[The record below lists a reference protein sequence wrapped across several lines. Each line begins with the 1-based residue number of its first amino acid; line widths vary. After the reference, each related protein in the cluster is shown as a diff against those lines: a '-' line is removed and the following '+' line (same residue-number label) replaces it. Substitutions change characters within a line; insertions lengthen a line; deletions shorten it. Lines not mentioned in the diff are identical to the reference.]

1 MILLD
6 WDLKRM
12 TCSMKRKD
20 KFLIN
25 NSIFI
30 GGGGGITN
38 ASINLTWITDR
49 MIWSRLV
56 SLWRFSGNED
66 SELIIKLTALWTV
79 T

>member
-30 GGGGGITN
+30 GGGL
-38 ASINLTWITDR
+38 SQ
-49 MIWSRLV
+49 MHQ
-56 SLWRFSGNED
+56 
-66 SELIIKLTALWTV
+66 
-79 T
+79 

>member
-30 GGGGGITN
+30 GGGGYHKC
-38 ASINLTWITDR
+38 INKPDL
-49 MIWSRLV
+49 
-56 SLWRFSGNED
+56 N
-66 SELIIKLTALWTV
+66 
-79 T
+79 

>member
-25 NSIFI
+25 NSIFN
-30 GGGGGITN
+30 GGGVITN

-49 MIWSRLV
+49 IIWSRLV